1 MSNLSLVKKNYIDYI
16 NNVINNNK
24 ISHAYLIEFD
34 NYINYFT
41 YIIIYF

>member
-24 ISHAYLIEFD
+24 ITRFLMLI
-34 NYINYFT
+34 
-41 YIIIYF
+41 